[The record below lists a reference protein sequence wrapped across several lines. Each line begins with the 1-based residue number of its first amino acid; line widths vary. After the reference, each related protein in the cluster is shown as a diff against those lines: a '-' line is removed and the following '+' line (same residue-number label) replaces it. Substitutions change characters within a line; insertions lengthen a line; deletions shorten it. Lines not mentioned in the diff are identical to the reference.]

1 MAKIPKNLSDKDMLK
16 NFVEE
21 PTLEEMFLAKEK
33 ADEKK
38 RLRENPASNI
48 NIAYLTPDIIEKL
61 GKLLLE
67 LKVKLYDAG
76 IVDYRIEPRLEGKQI
91 ILVPV
96 ETGKKK

>member
-21 PTLEEMFLAKEK
+21 PTLEDMFLAKEK
-33 ADEKK
+33 AAEKN
-38 RLRENPASNI
+38 RIRENPVANI
-48 NIAYLTPDIIEKL
+48 NIAYLTPDIVEKL

-96 ETGKKK
+96 EVGRKK